1 MGFMW
6 LEFSNVNFYTF
17 LPAMLISHG
26 AGPGM
31 PEVAEGKGCDLLS
44 KGHIFKKRAETKMKG
59 HLPTYNL
66 I

>member
-31 PEVAEGKGCDLLS
+31 QEVAEGKGCDLLS
-44 KGHIFKKRAETKMKG
+44 KGHIF
-59 HLPTYNL
+59 
-66 I
+66 